1 MKKFLVL
8 LLIGLSACWFLQFE
22 QPKKEDTTKVGEEE
36 KEPQKGEQKEEEQ
49 EEEEVPMASFNLIP
63 VVSENTKGLKTLK
76 GSEKILAYIK
86 EQTKDLE
93 EKKETWNKK
102 FGKVFAEMAKLG
114 KNGDGITAVMP
125 GLRSVKYESFLQRK
139 AGVSHFSEEVKT
151 EFNELLEKIKND
163 GKEGDLHTYL
173 KVYRDEDIDKM
184 FRGAIV
190 VDYIRDDDAHDIMFI
205 TSKRQFEIPPVK
217 RLKESAK
224 EKDPKEITEADYE
237 YYTPEEYSE
246 DQLNAILGWY
256 EIANLVALKSY
267 LP

>member
-8 LLIGLSACWFLQFE
+8 LLIGLSLSAFLGIE
-22 QPKKEDTTKVGEEE
+22 QPTEGEK
-36 KEPQKGEQKEEEQ
+36 KEPQEGEQKEEEQ
-49 EEEEVPMASFNLIP
+49 EEEVPMASFNLIP
-63 VVSENTKGLKTLK
+63 VVSENTKGLKTFK

-93 EKKETWNKK
+93 EKKNTWNKK
-102 FGKVFAEMAKLG
+102 FGKVFSEMAKLG

-125 GLRSVKYESFLQRK
+125 GLVSERYESFLKQK
-139 AGVSHFSEEVKT
+139 AGISHFSEEVKT
-151 EFNELLEKIKND
+151 EFNELLEKIKKEN
-163 GKEGDLHTYL
+163 KEGDLHTYL

-190 VDYIRDDDAHDIMFI
+190 VDYIRDDAAHDIMFV
-205 TSKRQFEIPPVK
+205 TSKRLFEIPPVK

-256 EIANLVALKSY
+256 EIANLVTLKSY